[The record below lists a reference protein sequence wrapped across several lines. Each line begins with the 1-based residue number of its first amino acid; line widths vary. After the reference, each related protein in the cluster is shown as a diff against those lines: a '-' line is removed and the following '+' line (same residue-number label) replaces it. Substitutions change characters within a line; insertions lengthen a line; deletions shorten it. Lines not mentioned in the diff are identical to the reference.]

1 MNVTLYGLLFV
12 LQYKSNIHNKLLVQ
26 VEVEEE
32 EPAAEVKEEV
42 KTEKTEKDEETA
54 EAEQDDP
61 TGNATMW

>member
-1 MNVTLYGLLFV
+1 M
-12 LQYKSNIHNKLLVQ
+12 
-26 VEVEEE
+26 EVEEE

-61 TGNATMW
+61 TGNATMWWKFLKILSESKKEGIFIF